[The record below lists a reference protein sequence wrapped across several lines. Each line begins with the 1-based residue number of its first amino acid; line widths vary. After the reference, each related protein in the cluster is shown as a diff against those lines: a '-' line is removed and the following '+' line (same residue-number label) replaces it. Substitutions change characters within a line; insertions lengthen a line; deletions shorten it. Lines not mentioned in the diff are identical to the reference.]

1 MGGWLH
7 IVSMISHS
15 CLKVQF
21 LTLENL
27 SAAKRA
33 VIIPSCQQAINRG
46 FEIFTCSLALIS
58 KSWMCVDKWIQF
70 RQREMMMQYLTPKS
84 KVYILFILLD
94 SISVMHSDLKIAA
107 VETAA
112 FSIILLNLITWFCGA
127 QSSSKVIF
135 KKATVRS
142 LSKNPNLVAKVNP

>member
-33 VIIPSCQQAINRG
+33 VIILSCQQAINRG

-58 KSWMCVDKWIQF
+58 KSWMCVDKWIPF
-70 RQREMMMQYLTPKS
+70 SQREMQMQHLTPES
-84 KVYILFILLD
+84 KVYILFILLV
-94 SISVMHSDLKIAA
+94 SVWGTQIWGYQRQS
-107 VETAA
+107 
-112 FSIILLNLITWFCGA
+112 LLPFLSYYWTWFCGA
-127 QSSSKVIF
+127 QSSNKVLF